1 MSCCGK
7 GSRVKY
13 EVTFTNGSPK
23 QTYSTVGEATAA
35 GKATGKPFTFKA
47 VRA

>member
-13 EVTFTNGSPK
+13 EVTFEGGKK
-23 QTYSTVGEATAA
+23 QVYNTVGEATAA
-35 GKATGKPFTFKA
+35 GKATKKPFTFKA
-47 VRA
+47 VPV